1 MNSYEN
7 KLPPPPPIIAL
18 IISFLWEFAVCVF
31 RAVKTALVKQRS
43 RGRTDGSGGR
53 EEGAPRPP
61 HLRHFPVDFVE
72 GSSAPWLNG
81 QRHANE
87 WRTNVII
94 YQTKSGGL

>member
-1 MNSYEN
+1 MC
-7 KLPPPPPIIAL
+7 LPSI
-18 IISFLWEFAVCVF
+18 F
-31 RAVKTALVKQRS
+31 RAVKTALVKQRR

-53 EEGAPRPP
+53 EGGAPRPP